1 MGHRWQTPPTPGC
14 LRLGLACPKPT
25 QVPQD
30 AGPFPGPSPSPAAQ
44 GGTQCR
50 IHPYPL
56 TPLLHPLPLLPSLF
70 ADLSMP
76 FAFSLLLFM
85 LQSHFFS
92 FSFSAFVLHLLS
104 LFILVSFALS
114 FTCSLVLPL
123 ILFYFIFNCLWL
135 AFCYS
140 PQPVL
145 PDMVSLFTAPSLFFR
160 KEVLIHVNATHWM
173 SLRALLGLSPFSITF
188 VCACP
193 LSSLL
198 PLSPSL
204 PDLLPIQLC
213 EHLNCATSADAEP
226 LVWHFILGVSAL
238 TIPLKNETHLPQ
250 TENSLS
256 PTRDNKYW
264 WLEAW
269 LALWCLMT
277 TGISYRT
284 YII

>member
-14 LRLGLACPKPT
+14 LWLGLACPKPT

-50 IHPYPL
+50 IYPYPL

-173 SLRALLGLSPFSITF
+173 SLRALLGLSPFSLF
-188 VCACP
+188 PLLLSAPALSP
-193 LSSLL
+193 LSSLYH
-198 PLSPSL
+198 
-204 PDLLPIQLC
+204 LLFPIFFPFSCVNISIAPRRPMQ
-213 EHLNCATSADAEP
+213 NRWSD
-226 LVWHFILGVSAL
+226 IL
-238 TIPLKNETHLPQ
+238 
-250 TENSLS
+250 
-256 PTRDNKYW
+256 Y
-264 WLEAW
+264 
-269 LALWCLMT
+269 
-277 TGISYRT
+277 
-284 YII
+284 

>member
-14 LRLGLACPKPT
+14 LWLGLACPKPT

-145 PDMVSLFTAPSLFFR
+145 PDMVSVFTAPSLFLEKKF
-160 KEVLIHVNATHWM
+160 LFMWM
-173 SLRALLGLSPFSITF
+173 LHIGWACALFLVFLLFPFFHYFCLRLPSLLSPPSITF
-188 VCACP
+188 SSRSSSHSAVWTSQLRHIGRCRTAGLTFYTRCVCF
-193 LSSLL
+193 
-198 PLSPSL
+198 
-204 PDLLPIQLC
+204 
-213 EHLNCATSADAEP
+213 NYSA
-226 LVWHFILGVSAL
+226 
-238 TIPLKNETHLPQ
+238 
-250 TENSLS
+250 
-256 PTRDNKYW
+256 
-264 WLEAW
+264 
-269 LALWCLMT
+269 
-277 TGISYRT
+277 
-284 YII
+284 